1 MPCRTEGSWNASRR
15 TMLQAAAG
23 GLLGWG
29 LLGPRCQAGSPGQ
42 NAAQAGTAPDPAG
55 AEPRVAVAPAQ
66 PQPQRAGR
74 AGGKAAVPARM
85 IASANGLKALQ
96 KAFPALAAGKDPLDA
111 CLDAVVEVEN
121 DPDDYTVGYG
131 GLPNEDGV
139 VQLDAAVMHGPTHQA
154 GAVAALER
162 IRNPCLVAKLVMQ
175 RTDHVLLV
183 GQGAL
188 EFAKAHGFKEENLL
202 TEKAR
207 KIWLYWKEN
216 LSDQDDWLAP
226 PPEEVDP
233 EVWDYFGRPT
243 GTVHVSAINSAGDL
257 SCVTSTSGLAFKVPG
272 RVGDSPIVG
281 AGLYVDNDLGSC
293 GSTGRGEA
301 NLQNLCSFAAVEL
314 LRGGCSPKEAV
325 LEVLRRVHRKTP
337 KRLRDE
343 QGRPK
348 FQLKF
353 YLLAKDGRYAGGAM
367 WGPSRFAVVDAQGAR
382 LEACAYLFKKPPQN
396 GKRK

>member
-1 MPCRTEGSWNASRR
+1 MLVQRTWRPWTPSRR
-15 TMLQAAAG
+15 TMLRTAAG
-23 GLLGWG
+23 TLLGWG
-29 LLGPRCQAGSPGQ
+29 LLRNCSAEAGEEPQTGGAPQEDSPAEAEAAPPKGRGLAQAQPSPG
-42 NAAQAGTAPDPAG
+42 T
-55 AEPRVAVAPAQ
+55 
-66 PQPQRAGR
+66 GR
-74 AGGKAAVPARM
+74 RRSGPVRM

-96 KAFPALAAGKDPLDA
+96 KAYPGLAAGRDTLDA

-121 DPDDYTVGYG
+121 DPEDYTVGYG

-154 GAVAALER
+154 GAVAALET

-188 EFAKAHGFKEENLL
+188 EFAKAHGFKQEDLL

-216 LSDQDDWLAP
+216 LSDRDDWLAP

-243 GTVHVSAINSAGDL
+243 GTVHVAAIDAAGDI

-281 AGLYVDNDLGSC
+281 AGLYVDNDIGSC

-314 LRGGCSPKEAV
+314 MRQGREPKQAA
-325 LEVLRRVHRKTP
+325 LEILRRVHRKTVN
-337 KRLRDE
+337 RLRDR

-353 YLLAKDGRYAGGAM
+353 
-367 WGPSRFAVVDAQGAR
+367 
-382 LEACAYLFKKPPQN
+382 
-396 GKRK
+396 

>member
-1 MPCRTEGSWNASRR
+1 MFVRKATRPWTPSRR
-15 TMLQAAAG
+15 TMLRTTAG
-23 GLLGWG
+23 TLLGWG
-29 LLGPRCQAGSPGQ
+29 LLRNCSSGAESSPQAAPASGQDSPPPVAGPEISREQALAQAQPGAGPRPRQPG
-42 NAAQAGTAPDPAG
+42 P
-55 AEPRVAVAPAQ
+55 V
-66 PQPQRAGR
+66 
-74 AGGKAAVPARM
+74 RM
-85 IASANGLKALQ
+85 IASANGLKALE
-96 KAFPALAAGKDPLDA
+96 KAYPGLASGRDTLAA
-111 CLDAVVEVEN
+111 CLEAVVQVEN

-154 GAVAALER
+154 GAVAALET
-162 IRNPCLVAKLVMQ
+162 IRNPSLVAKLVMQ

-188 EFAKAHGFKEENLL
+188 EFAKAHGFKQENLL
-202 TEKAR
+202 TDKAR

-216 LSDQDDWLAP
+216 LSDTDDWLAP

-243 GTVHVSAINSAGDL
+243 GTVHVAAVNAAGDI

-281 AGLYVDNDLGSC
+281 AGLYVDNDIGSC

-314 LRGGCSPKEAV
+314 MRQGLEPKQAA
-325 LEVLRRVHRKTP
+325 LEILRRVHRKTV
-337 KRLRDE
+337 KRLRDS

-353 YLLAKDGRYAGGAM
+353 YLLAKDGSYVGAAM
-367 WGPSRFAVVDAQGAR
+367 WGPSKFAVVDDQGAR
-382 LEACAYLFKKPPQN
+382 LEPCVYLFQKPDKK
-396 GKRK
+396 